1 MTIPNSNEMEALE
14 ALIDRVGMFETIVAL
29 SVICG
34 DKAEH
39 IRHNWQDKVT
49 AKQWDTASNVLA
61 NTAKMPTIQKL

>member
-1 MTIPNSNEMEALE
+1 
-14 ALIDRVGMFETIVAL
+14 VAL